1 MSEVINTHYQR
12 SGYSTAD
19 DVVLNETSRT
29 RTVFRPGLHTG
40 GVRGY
45 VIRQKIGADGT
56 WKDVNEVNFSTLA
69 PDCGVKIELD
79 TTATQRLREKLD
91 QLYKLQ
97 EQGVPRAD
105 QSYVVAKQNQVLVID
120 DQTKH
125 RAIQQLLQKGYTEDF
140 WEALLRD
147 KPDLATRLA
156 AAKIQFDR
164 EQAIIEFSDA
174 LTQHSD
180 NEDFW
185 QKFFERHPWM
195 LQSAF
200 SAPVFMLSGEAYVGG
215 KIAVGRQGAGGVAT
229 DFLFA
234 DDSTKSFAVVEIKT
248 PDAHLVG
255 SPYRGRR
262 DTGYNNEVYAAHTDL
277 SGGIVQVRNQITV
290 AVEDFQ
296 MVLGRSFEQEINRV
310 HPKGVLIIGTAA
322 GMTQR
327 QKDSFNQFRQ
337 ALHNLSVI
345 TFDELLNRLQLLFT
359 EDGSRR
365 NIHPNRHAS
374 RPSQDAADSG
384 DEPPF

>member
-12 SGYSTAD
+12 AGFSTAD
-19 DVVLNETSRT
+19 DIVLNETPRT
-29 RTVFRPGLHTG
+29 RTVFRPAVHQG

-45 VIRQKIGADGT
+45 LIRQKVGADGK
-56 WKDVNEVNFSTLA
+56 WADVNDVNFTTLA

-79 TTATQRLREKLD
+79 TTATGRLREKLE
-91 QLYKLQ
+91 QLHKLH
-97 EQGVPRAD
+97 EQGAPRED
-105 QSYVVAKQNQVLVID
+105 QSYVVAKQDQVLIID

-140 WEALLRD
+140 WRALMRD
-147 KPDLATRLA
+147 KPDLAAQLA

-164 EQAIIEFSDA
+164 EQAIKAFGAS
-174 LTQHSD
+174 LTQYAD
-180 NEDFW
+180 NENYW
-185 QKFFERHPWM
+185 QKFFEKHPWM

-200 SAPVFMLSGEAYVGG
+200 SAPVFMLSGDTYVGG
-215 KIAVGRQGAGGVAT
+215 KIAAGRQGTGGVAT

-248 PDAHLVG
+248 PDAKLVG
-255 SPYRGRR
+255 IQYRGRR
-262 DTGYNNEVYAAHTDL
+262 DTGHDNEVYAAHSDL
-277 SGGIVQVRNQITV
+277 SGAIVQVRNQITV

-296 MVLGRSFEQEINRV
+296 SVLGRSFEQEINRV
-310 HPKGVLIIGTAA
+310 HPKGVLVLGTTS

-337 ALHNLSVI
+337 ALHSLTVI

-359 EDGSRR
+359 EEGGRR
-365 NIHPNRHAS
+365 NVNVNQQDRHAS
-374 RPSQDAADSG
+374 PDGPWG